1 MQAGDL
7 AGAEASLRRLAAT
20 GEPLNAASFNTLIS
34 AHAKSG
40 VRDAAARAEGLFQ
53 EMTARR
59 VNPTLVTFNALAAAH
74 AAAGDV
80 EAAER
85 VLLGAAARDHRLT
98 LDRYSYAEIAVYI
111 VSRRGLH
118 SISARLTYDGG
129 HSSINS
135 FQPCAEIA
143 GVHSISATLTHDGG
157 HFSPV
162 GTAGCMRAL

>member
-111 VSRRGLH
+111 VSRRG
-118 SISARLTYDGG
+118 
-129 HSSINS
+129 
-135 FQPCAEIA
+135 
-143 GVHSISATLTHDGG
+143 
-157 HFSPV
+157 
-162 GTAGCMRAL
+162 